1 MIKRDL
7 STSARCAF
15 QKNSLPKTCIGI
27 GTFVTWFIIGSMRII
42 FFYYLV
48 LVIHLQGLLEPRDL
62 QKLLPVAESCWFDA
76 KKCKWEEYLDTCQ
89 LEGQCP
95 SGWKA
100 SQVFAPWRPTS
111 CKLPQKIW
119 TMEIVSKIWLNGEK
133 KDPPQ
138 FWLLQTDVV
147 NIVGNHLIINC
158 SCICLLV
165 GWWLDYLPPREPWD
179 VVKVWEIIIVES
191 FCSGGCALKYFKS
204 CSLRILT

>member
-1 MIKRDL
+1 MIFPEQLMTSMIKRDL

-95 SGWKA
+95 SGWKP
-100 SQVFAPWRPTS
+100 SQVFAPWRRTS
-111 CKLPQKIW
+111 CRRLQKTSAI
-119 TMEIVSKIWLNGEK
+119 IVSKKDAQGWLWSKSSER
-133 KDPPQ
+133 PS
-138 FWLLQTDVV
+138 
-147 NIVGNHLIINC
+147 IY
-158 SCICLLV
+158 ICV
-165 GWWLDYLPPREPWD
+165 IYL
-179 VVKVWEIIIVES
+179 
-191 FCSGGCALKYFKS
+191 
-204 CSLRILT
+204 